1 MQNYVTPFIGYLYE
15 EAKDEKTIASYRT
28 TVVHFLTWKEQRD
41 GEYIIEE
48 TRPIDIKEYISYLK
62 HQCKRKPA
70 TINKYIAA
78 LKVFFAFLLSS
89 GIIKDNPMTRIKV
102 EKLDYANGA
111 NQTKW
116 LTKEEQD
123 RFISYVQLEPNEFK
137 RLRNLA
143 IIDLMLYSGLRVNE
157 VSSLEIN
164 DIITKDKDV
173 QVIIREGKGNKFAT
187 VILVQKHAKNLRKWL
202 KYRKGLDKDIHK
214 SSPRL
219 FVSERSPF
227 FTERGIQKMLNKY
240 AELANMDHITP
251 HRFRHSFCKNLA
263 NAGTPIELIRRL
275 ARHESIQTTA
285 IYLESSQE
293 EQIETLRKV

>member
-1 MQNYVTPFIGYLYE
+1 MQNYVTPFVRYLYE
-15 EAKDEKTIASYRT
+15 EAKDPKTIASYRT

-89 GIIKDNPMTRIKV
+89 GIIKDNPMTRIKI

-173 QVIIREGKGNKFAT
+173 QVIIREGKRNKFAT

-202 KYRKGLDKDIHK
+202 KYRKSLKKDIHK
-214 SSPRL
+214 ESTRL

-227 FTERGIQKMLNKY
+227 LSG
-240 AELANMDHITP
+240 
-251 HRFRHSFCKNLA
+251 
-263 NAGTPIELIRRL
+263 
-275 ARHESIQTTA
+275 
-285 IYLESSQE
+285 
-293 EQIETLRKV
+293 LRKM

>member
-1 MQNYVTPFIGYLYE
+1 
-15 EAKDEKTIASYRT
+15 
-28 TVVHFLTWKEQRD
+28 
-41 GEYIIEE
+41 
-48 TRPIDIKEYISYLK
+48 
-62 HQCKRKPA
+62 
-70 TINKYIAA
+70 

-173 QVIIREGKGNKFAT
+173 QVIIPEGVKADYFFPKIAGLKFPRRT
-187 VILVQKHAKNLRKWL
+187 SWIL
-202 KYRKGLDKDIHK
+202 
-214 SSPRL
+214 L
-219 FVSERSPF
+219 FF
-227 FTERGIQKMLNKY
+227 F
-240 AELANMDHITP
+240 
-251 HRFRHSFCKNLA
+251 
-263 NAGTPIELIRRL
+263 
-275 ARHESIQTTA
+275 
-285 IYLESSQE
+285 LEP
-293 EQIETLRKV
+293 LFP